1 MNSEFLTDVLINI
14 NFLAYSNY
22 EYENNEILI
31 KIKSI
36 RKGIIFNIK
45 VEALLDNQG
54 KLLLDKDNSNRINKI
69 IRSLKWGIEIIF
81 SSDD

>member
-1 MNSEFLTDVLINI
+1 MNFLSKINKSIKGYEDDSEFLTDILINI

-22 EYENNEILI
+22 EYESIEILI

-45 VEALLDNQG
+45 G
-54 KLLLDKDNSNRINKI
+54 
-69 IRSLKWGIEIIF
+69 
-81 SSDD
+81 